1 VDGHRLMRLRHSLP
15 PVALGAAALGAA
27 LGASPAHAD
36 SPSPSRLPPLEIA
49 TSPQAVTVSVDD
61 VVEVQLNVPLPVP
74 TAVVPLPLPSIEPL
88 PLPSAV
94 PVPTLST
101 TPVPT
106 PRPSSTRPATTAP
119 RRPARTPSSPRTT
132 PPAAAPAPPAVHVD
146 ASAPSTPVPSR
157 VSPGGAHG
165 RSDGRASDRAR
176 ATAATVTGER
186 PVPPAR
192 PAPGPP
198 AFVVAFAT
206 GPATTSTGGAD
217 PPTSTAEAPP
227 PTPLLRVGRT
237 VSAVDLRATSRPVE
251 RGPPPPRQLLITH
264 SRPRR

>member
-1 VDGHRLMRLRHSLP
+1 MRLRHSLP

-36 SPSPSRLPPLEIA
+36 SPSPSRLPPLEVA

-61 VVEVQLNVPLPVP
+61 VVEVQLDVPLPVP
-74 TAVVPLPLPSIEPL
+74 TTVVPLPLPSTDPL
-88 PLPSAV
+88 PLPSTV
-94 PVPTLST
+94 PVPTLSAK
-101 TPVPT
+101 PVPT
-106 PRPSSTRPATTAP
+106 VSARPATTAP
-119 RRPARTPSSPRTT
+119 RRPARAPSSPRTT
-132 PPAAAPAPPAVHVD
+132 PPPAAAAPPAVRVD
-146 ASAPSTPVPSR
+146 QSAPTT

-176 ATAATVTGER
+176 ATTATVTGER

-198 AFVVAFAT
+198 AFVVALAT
-206 GPATTSTGGAD
+206 GPAATSTSGAE
-217 PPTSTAEAPP
+217 PPPSTAEAPP
-227 PTPLLRVGRT
+227 PTPLLRAGLT

-251 RGPPPPRQLLITH
+251 RGPPPPR
-264 SRPRR
+264 